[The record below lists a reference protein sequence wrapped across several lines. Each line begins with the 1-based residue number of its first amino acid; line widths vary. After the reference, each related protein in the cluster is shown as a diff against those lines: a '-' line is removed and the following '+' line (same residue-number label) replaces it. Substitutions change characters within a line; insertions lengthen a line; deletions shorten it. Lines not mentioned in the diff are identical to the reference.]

1 MRIHALPTQ
10 LVNQIAA
17 GEVVERP
24 SSVVKELVENCFDA
38 NAQQITI
45 DIEQGGARLIKIR
58 DNGCG
63 IYKDDLPL
71 ALSRHATSKIATL
84 QDLEQVSSMGFRGE
98 ALPSI
103 SSVARLTLI
112 SRTADAECAWSV
124 TADGSE
130 TNFDPQPDP
139 HPIGTTVDVRDLFYN
154 TPARRKFLKSEK
166 TEFAHIDTLI
176 KRMAL
181 SRFDIGFTLTHNH
194 KEVINLKA
202 ALSEHDQEQ
211 RVADICGSTFIE
223 NAVKIDF
230 AASDLLLTGWVG
242 LPTFSRSQQD
252 MQYFYVNG
260 RLIRDKLVSHAIKQA
275 YQDVLFHGRHSVFVL
290 YLTLD
295 PTLVD
300 VNAHP
305 AKLEVRFREGRLVH
319 DFLFSALHRS
329 LANIRPGHLVTP
341 INLNTGEGLG
351 VASGSAFNQA
361 NALTDHDFRNNDIA
375 ISSQSHH
382 HVDGLSNAGSSFSDN
397 PSQSSDPTNLSHE
410 VNLHQGNT
418 TPPSLAS
425 LNNLATENRFNQ
437 FNSHEAHASSGT
449 GYNSGTGSRSGF
461 ASTYSLRAPQQSSL
475 PLSVSDSINAYAALY
490 PSDASL
496 PSDNSTAQL
505 NPFNTPAGTDPDQS
519 IRSIANSNGSTSNCP
534 PLGYAIAHIHNIYIL
549 SETARGII
557 LVDTHAAHERVTYE
571 RLKLQYQQG
580 NLPSQPLLLP
590 IKMLVTSAEA
600 DLAEEHE
607 AFFMSLGF
615 ELNRSG
621 PETITLRSTPALL
634 RNIDKEQLIRDVL
647 ADIIVHGMSHRIQ
660 EQSNQIL
667 ATMAC
672 HGSVR
677 AHRRLTIAE
686 MNALLRDMEQTER
699 IGQCNHGR
707 PTWIE
712 LSNQDLDKF
721 FLRGQ

>member
-1 MRIHALPTQ
+1 MRIHALPIQ

-38 NAQQITI
+38 GAGQIA
-45 DIEQGGARLIKIR
+45 IEIEMGGTRLIKIR
-58 DNGCG
+58 DDGCG
-63 IYKDDLPL
+63 IVKEDLAL

-112 SRTADAECAWSV
+112 SRTADSQCAWRV

-130 TNFDPQPDP
+130 QDFDPQPDP
-139 HPIGTTVDVRDLFYN
+139 HPQGTTVDVRDLFYN
-154 TPARRKFLKSEK
+154 TPARRKFLKTEK
-166 TEFAHIDTLI
+166 TEFAHIETLI

-181 SRFDIGFTLTHNH
+181 SQFEIGFSLSHNQ
-194 KEVINLKA
+194 KEILNLKPA
-202 ALSEHDQEQ
+202 MTEVSQEQ
-211 RVADICGSTFIE
+211 RVASICGPAFIE
-223 NAVKIDF
+223 SSVKIDF
-230 AASDLLLTGWVG
+230 AASGLQLTGWVG

-252 MQYFYVNG
+252 MQFFYVNG
-260 RLIRDKLVSHAIKQA
+260 RLIRDKLVAHAIKQA
-275 YQDVLFHGRHSVFVL
+275 YQDVLYHGRHSVFVL

-329 LANIRPGHLVTP
+329 LADLRPEHTATAVNWINENIADAT
-341 INLNTGEGLG
+341 E
-351 VASGSAFNQA
+351 A
-361 NALTDHDFRNNDIA
+361 A
-375 ISSQSHH
+375 I
-382 HVDGLSNAGSSFSDN
+382 V
-397 PSQSSDPTNLSHE
+397 
-410 VNLHQGNT
+410 V
-418 TPPSLAS
+418 PSLMNKVFDTQSAY
-425 LNNLATENRFNQ
+425 
-437 FNSHEAHASSGT
+437 HAGPT
-449 GYNSGTGSRSGF
+449 
-461 ASTYSLRAPQQSSL
+461 QQTSL
-475 PLSVSDSINAYAALY
+475 PLSIAESITAYAALSPY
-490 PSDASL
+490 AQAEQKQQL
-496 PSDNSTAQL
+496 PVSSTQD
-505 NPFNTPAGTDPDQS
+505 TH
-519 IRSIANSNGSTSNCP
+519 

-549 SETARGII
+549 AETTKGVI
-557 LVDTHAAHERVTYE
+557 LVDAHAAHERVTYE
-571 RLKLQYQQG
+571 RLKRQYQEG
-580 NLPSQPLLLP
+580 SVPSQPLLLP
-590 IKMLVTSAEA
+590 IKITVSAAEA
-600 DLAEEHE
+600 DLAEQEYE
-607 AFFMSLGF
+607 YFNTLGF

-621 PETITLRSTPALL
+621 PETIILRSTPALL
-634 RNIDKEQLIRDVL
+634 GNVDKELLIRDVL
-647 ADIIVHGMSHRIQ
+647 ADINEHGMSQRIQ
-660 EQSNQIL
+660 EQSNRLL
-667 ATMAC
+667 ATIAC

-677 AHRRLTIAE
+677 AKRRLNIDE

-712 LSNQDLDKF
+712 LSTQELDKF